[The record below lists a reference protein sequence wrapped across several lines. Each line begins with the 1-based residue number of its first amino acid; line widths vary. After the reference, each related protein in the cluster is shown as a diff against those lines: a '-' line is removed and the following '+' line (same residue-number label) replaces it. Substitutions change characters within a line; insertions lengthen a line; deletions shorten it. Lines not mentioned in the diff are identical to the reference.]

1 MKVSEILA
9 VKGSKV
15 WSVKANTTI
24 HDAVRVLVSQKI
36 GALLVLDDKNDIIG
50 ILTERDIMRA
60 CYEYG
65 TALTSTLVEK
75 VMTARVMIAT
85 PDDDLDYAM
94 NMMTQNRIRH
104 IPVMDKDKLQGMIS
118 IGDVVKALL
127 RESQV
132 QIRYLKDYLHGGQ

>member
-1 MKVSEILA
+1 MNVREILA

-15 WSVKANTTI
+15 WSVKSTTTI
-24 HDAVRVLVSQKI
+24 HDAVRMLVSQKI
-36 GALLVLDDKNDIIG
+36 GALLVYDNKEDIVG
-50 ILTERDIMRA
+50 IVTERDIMRA

-65 TALTSTLVEK
+65 TALTSTLIEK
-75 VMTARVMIAT
+75 VMTKRVMIAT

-94 NMMTQNRIRH
+94 NIMTQNRVRH
-104 IPVMDKDKLQGMIS
+104 IPIVENEKLQGMIS

-127 RESQV
+127 NESQI